1 MSITT
6 TKQKASAKA
15 VPASLFTGQGTSQPA
30 ASAEATDFVSALLD
44 TLARAGLLS
53 DADRAEA
60 DKALRGHFKHGT
72 YYVAASAPS
81 ERDAVA
87 RSVLAKFNGRN
98 ARQVARELNISR
110 ATVYRRLKQP
120 G

>member
-1 MSITT
+1 MSITK
-6 TKQKASAKA
+6 TK
-15 VPASLFTGQGTSQPA
+15 PA
-30 ASAEATDFVSALLD
+30 AAAKSAAPLFEGQSTSPSGSAPEATDFVTDLLD
-44 TLARAGLLS
+44 TLSRAGLLAD
-53 DADRAEA
+53 DARAEA
-60 DKALRGHFKHGT
+60 DRALRGHFKHGT
-72 YYVAASAPS
+72 YYVAASAPAD
-81 ERDAVA
+81 RDALA